1 METFRLLNHDA
12 DIRIEVFGASRQE
25 LFQNAARGIF
35 SLLTDPAHVRPVTE
49 KNITVSGNGEL
60 LVNFL
65 NELLFVWD
73 VDRFIPAEVE
83 VDFVE
88 NGLNAHLKG
97 ENFDDG
103 RHFIQLEMKAVT
115 YHNFSITEENDVYK
129 ATFVIDV

>member
-1 METFRLLNHDA
+1 MEKFRLLNHDA

-25 LFQNAARGIF
+25 LFQNAAIGIF
-35 SLLTDPAHVRPVTE
+35 SLLTDPAHVRPVIE
-49 KNITVSGNGEL
+49 KNITVYGNGEL

-73 VDRFIPAEVE
+73 VDRFIPAEVV

-88 NGLNAHLKG
+88 NGLNARLKG

>member
-1 METFRLLNHDA
+1 METFKTLDHDA
-12 DIRIEVFGASRQE
+12 DIRIEVFGASQQE
-25 LFQNAARGIF
+25 LFQNAAKAIF
-35 SLLTDPAHVRPVTE
+35 SLLTDPAHVRPVIE

-60 LVNFL
+60 LINFL

-73 VDRFIPAEVE
+73 VDRFIPAEVT

-88 NGLNAHLKG
+88 NGLSARLKG
-97 ENFDDG
+97 ENFDDA

-115 YHNFSITEENDVYK
+115 YHNFSITEENDTYR